1 MYSIHTRDD
10 LEKLKKLQETKSLV
24 RKERLKEKLEK
35 QDFHYDLEEVFEP
48 VTTKQV
54 EATEKQLQAIE
65 NQTRAIEHNNNTL
78 REALQNSIKEGIKQY
93 NEITN
98 HNNQFLTSLVNS
110 NQVDSSIVKTVSNLL
125 NDKNKSQFS
134 LEPITQD
141 NPNLFTINPH
151 NPQQVLIKGSTMIF
165 ENGNSYDLSNP
176 DLQYFIT
183 NTQFDKPINNWGP
196 IYNFLNDMKYDLNYG
211 DKKSIRYQFIKELY
225 SRYQLQ
231 GYTQGFTQGQSQSYT
246 REATQGFTGS
256 GLREATQSY
265 ANGEYSRSSTHSPA
279 QQYIFLPS
287 DPDELVDQLKLL
299 YFEKVGGNDNPQLN
313 EQIIAI
319 VDKLLEYECISP
331 SQHQNMQSYARSNLI
346 S

>member
-10 LEKLKKLQETKSLV
+10 LENLKKLQETKSSV
-24 RKERLKEKLEK
+24 RKERLKEKLGK

-54 EATEKQLQAIE
+54 ESNEKQLQAIDKQTQGVTQAIE
-65 NQTRAIEHNNNTL
+65 NQTRAIEHNNNT
-78 REALQNSIKEGIKQY
+78 LQNSIKEGIKQY

-98 HNNQFLTSLVNS
+98 HNAELRNQLLTSLVNS

-125 NDKNKSQFS
+125 NDKTKSQFS

-151 NPQQVLIKGSTMIF
+151 NPQQVLIKGSTMTF

-231 GYTQGFTQGQSQSYT
+231 GFTQGQSQSYT
-246 REATQGFTGS
+246 QGFTGS
-256 GLREATQSY
+256 GLNDESYRET
-265 ANGEYSRSSTHSPA
+265 SRSSTRSST

-313 EQIIAI
+313 ENIIAI
-319 VDKLLEYECISP
+319 IDKLLEYECISP
-331 SQHQNMQSYARSNLI
+331 SQHQNIRSNLI

>member
-1 MYSIHTRDD
+1 M
-10 LEKLKKLQETKSLV
+10 
-24 RKERLKEKLEK
+24 
-35 QDFHYDLEEVFEP
+35 
-48 VTTKQV
+48 
-54 EATEKQLQAIE
+54 EATENQKQLSEKQIQALHDSTRAASQTTVQAIK
-65 NQTRAIEHNNNTL
+65 NQTQAI
-78 REALQNSIKEGIKQY
+78 RESSNALNKNLQKSIKEGIQEY
-93 NEITN
+93 DEITN
-98 HNNQFLTSLVNS
+98 RNNQLLTSLVNS

-134 LEPITQD
+134 LEPITQSFAIANAQD
-141 NPNLFTINPH
+141 NPNLFTVNPH
-151 NPQQVLIKGSTMIF
+151 NPQQVLIKGSTMTF
-165 ENGNSYDLSNP
+165 ENGNSYNLNDP

-231 GYTQGFTQGQSQSYT
+231 GFAQGYTQAHDLQGFAQGQSQSYT

-256 GLREATQSY
+256 GLRKLSRSY
-265 ANGEYSRSSTHSPA
+265 ANGESST

-299 YFEKVGGNDNPQLN
+299 YFEKVGGNDSFLIN

-331 SQHQNMQSYARSNLI
+331 SQHQNII
-346 S
+346 SSIT